1 MQAELLEAGIKMNL
15 DKVEL
20 VDYFGKVAGGNYDAY
35 IGTLSC
41 GDAITYLNQC
51 DGRKD
56 YMASHGGPAFYDD
69 EMIGWVDR
77 CYSTDETVSAEAFQQ
92 VQRIAFEKHIFVG
105 ISDFANFTLTSASVT
120 NYTVTPFGYSLIFAF
135 RPAA

>member
-1 MQAELLEAGIKMNL
+1 
-15 DKVEL
+15 
-20 VDYFGKVAGGNYDAY
+20 
-35 IGTLSC
+35 
-41 GDAITYLNQC
+41 
-51 DGRKD
+51 
-56 YMASHGGPAFYDD
+56 
-69 EMIGWVDR
+69 MIGWVDR